1 MPTDDILFSLMYLRL
16 YFLVEAILTCFCSTN
31 EDLFSTRVIHDS
43 KFSPNLFFQIQ
54 AAMINYQFI
63 AIGTMSL
70 LSLWFF
76 STTIRIYERPYYQQN
91 DTLEFQTMGVT
102 VWFCINCL
110 TGIGI
115 GVIMPST
122 VPGRALSIVCT
133 VIGAFIFSILVGV
146 ILLGFELPEA
156 RNGALQKITQ

>member
-1 MPTDDILFSLMYLRL
+1 
-16 YFLVEAILTCFCSTN
+16 
-31 EDLFSTRVIHDS
+31 
-43 KFSPNLFFQIQ
+43 
-54 AAMINYQFI
+54 
-63 AIGTMSL
+63 
-70 LSLWFF
+70 
-76 STTIRIYERPYYQQN
+76 
-91 DTLEFQTMGVT
+91 MGVT